1 MTASVIAVGRLFC
14 QSIVTATLSPGETT
28 MFEPF
33 APPTETA
40 SPKNGLDIETVKV
53 LLASEVSIA
62 LDVAAASL
70 RVPAVNW
77 NTRSSPCSP
86 LNTPR
91 IVTSLF
97 CPGTIPRGS
106 PAPAEREGRGVTGA
120 GSAEENLNPNG

>member
-14 QSIVTATLSPGETT
+14 QSIVTATFSPGETT

-33 APPTETA
+33 APRTETA

-62 LDVAAASL
+62 VDVAAASP

-97 CPGTIPRGS
+97 CPGKISPSFQVPDGPGAAVEGS
-106 PAPAEREGRGVTGA
+106 